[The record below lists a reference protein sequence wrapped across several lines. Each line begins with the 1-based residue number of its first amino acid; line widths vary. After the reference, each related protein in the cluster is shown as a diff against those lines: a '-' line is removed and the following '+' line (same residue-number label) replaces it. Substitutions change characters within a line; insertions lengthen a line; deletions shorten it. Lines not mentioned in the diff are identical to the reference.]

1 MKKATMFVL
10 AAALTISMTGCGS
23 SQKETEA
30 PKTEAATE
38 AKTEAKTEAATEKV
52 TEAKTEADPNSHG
65 HHFELLEL
73 LVATY
78 AKLFDSSIL
87 FRKVLAVAAVTF
99 ERSNC

>member
-38 AKTEAKTEAATEKV
+38 AKTEAKTEAVTEKA
-52 TEAKTEADPNSHG
+52 TEAKTHY
-65 HHFELLEL
+65 F
-73 LVATY
+73 VYQATPY
-78 AKLFDSSIL
+78 DLDTIEPGFASL
-87 FRKVLAVAAVTF
+87 
-99 ERSNC
+99 

>member
-52 TEAKTEADPNSHG
+52 TEAWVRGCKRDKE
-65 HHFELLEL
+65 ELWF
-73 LVATY
+73 V
-78 AKLFDSSIL
+78 
-87 FRKVLAVAAVTF
+87 
-99 ERSNC
+99 

>member
-38 AKTEAKTEAATEKV
+38 AKTEAKTEAATEKATEGKTEAATEKA
-52 TEAKTEADPNSHG
+52 TEAKTEA
-65 HHFELLEL
+65 
-73 LVATY
+73 ATEK
-78 AKLFDSSIL
+78 ATEEIG
-87 FRKVLAVAAVTF
+87 RAHV
-99 ERSNC
+99 